1 MTQPHVTATSD
12 PPAAT
17 QVTLC
22 TPPAP
27 GAVALLQLRGPHA
40 GAALRALT
48 GQTDWQPHRIRL
60 VDFAQLDR
68 GLAVLGAED
77 WVQLMPHG
85 GPLIVARLLEHLAR
99 QGVTLASEL
108 PPHELYP
115 EAANPFEAHWLSAA
129 AQVSSAA
136 GLNQLLAQPTL
147 WREALQEGSWRAQR
161 DAILARS
168 RRWQRLLHPPTVALV
183 GCANV
188 GKSTLTNRL
197 LGRSASVVADLPGT
211 TRDWVGHV
219 ADLAGV
225 AVHWLDT
232 PGLRADADALERQA
246 VALAQQAWAA
256 ADLLIAVRD
265 PEHDW
270 PAAGDLPHT
279 PGLWVW
285 NQCDRLLPPES
296 PPESPPAAGAAGPGA
311 KPTSPLAV
319 SATLGTGLDQLW
331 LHAVAA
337 LGLAD
342 CRQPALWAFCPEL
355 SAALEANDAAALH
368 ALLPMV

>member
-1 MTQPHVTATSD
+1 MTHPHVRAASQT
-12 PPAAT
+12 PALT

-68 GLAVLGAED
+68 GLAVLNAED

-99 QGVTLASEL
+99 LGVALTSALS
-108 PPHELYP
+108 PHELYP
-115 EAANPFEAHWLSAA
+115 EAANPFEAHWLSAV

-147 WREALQEGSWRAQR
+147 WREALQKGSWRAQR
-161 DAILARS
+161 DAILERS
-168 RRWQRLLHPPTVALV
+168 GRWQRLLHPPTVALV
-183 GCANV
+183 GGANV

-232 PGLRADADALERQA
+232 PGLRTEADALERQA
-246 VALAQQAWAA
+246 VALAQQAWAG

-270 PAAGDLPHT
+270 PPAADLPQT

-285 NQCDRLLPPES
+285 NQCDRHLPPEIS
-296 PPESPPAAGAAGPGA
+296 PAANAAGPGA
-311 KPTSPLAV
+311 GPKSPLAV
-319 SATLGTGLDQLW
+319 SATRGTGLDQLW
-331 LHAVAA
+331 SHAVAA
-337 LGLAD
+337 MGLAD

-355 SAALEANDAAALH
+355 RAALQTNDAAALH
-368 ALLPMV
+368 ALLPRA